1 MQLRNAIGEAISAY
15 YNAVASN
22 LKESG
27 REHNVI
33 GDDEDYDGIFLT
45 IYDNDDINT
54 ILVDNDDINT
64 ILVDKVRWNEETECV
79 EYHEAK
85 FNYIECDVWKPI
97 RLLLDDAEYIYEAIE
112 W

>member
-1 MQLRNAIGEAISAY
+1 MKTKKEIMQLRNAVGEAVSAY
-15 YNAVASN
+15 HNAIESN

-33 GDDEDYDGIFLT
+33 GDDEDYDGMFLT
-45 IYDNDDINT
+45 IY
-54 ILVDNDDINT
+54 DNDDINT

-85 FNYIECDVWKPI
+85 FNYNECDVWKPI
-97 RLLLDDAEYIYEAIE
+97 RWRGDDAEYIYEAIE